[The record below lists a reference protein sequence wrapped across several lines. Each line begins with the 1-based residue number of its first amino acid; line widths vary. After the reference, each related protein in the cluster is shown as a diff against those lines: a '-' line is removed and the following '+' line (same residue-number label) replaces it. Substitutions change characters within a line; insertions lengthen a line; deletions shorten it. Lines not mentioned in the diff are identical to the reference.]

1 MSAKIDLRTLPANVP
16 VLCIP
21 RVYSNIG
28 ENRIRRIF
36 EDLDMG
42 DLDRI
47 DVVSKVSE
55 KGEKFN
61 RVYVHFRRW
70 SNSDN
75 ANMARERL
83 LEGKDIKI
91 VYDDPWFW
99 KVSAYREVVAR
110 PRQRDIQR
118 DIQRDNNRPRP
129 RDDRP
134 RPRDDRPRPRD
145 DRPRNRDDRPRN
157 IDDRPRNRDDQ
168 IPPQRHIEEE
178 MKNVFIPRSPSNSPP
193 RQRINQPQEKE
204 EG

>member
-1 MSAKIDLRTLPANVP
+1 MSSKIDLRTLPANVP

-47 DVVSKVSE
+47 DVVSKTSE

-110 PRQRDIQR
+110 PRPRDER
-118 DIQRDNNRPRP
+118 HRPRPRP
-129 RDDRP
+129 RDDRQ
-134 RPRDDRPRPRD
+134 RD
-145 DRPRNRDDRPRN
+145 DRPRNDQRCMEEVKN
-157 IDDRPRNRDDQ
+157 IL
-168 IPPQRHIEEE
+168 
-178 MKNVFIPRSPSNSPP
+178 IPRSPSNSPP
-193 RQRINQPQEKE
+193 RQRININLHQPQEKE
-204 EG
+204 E